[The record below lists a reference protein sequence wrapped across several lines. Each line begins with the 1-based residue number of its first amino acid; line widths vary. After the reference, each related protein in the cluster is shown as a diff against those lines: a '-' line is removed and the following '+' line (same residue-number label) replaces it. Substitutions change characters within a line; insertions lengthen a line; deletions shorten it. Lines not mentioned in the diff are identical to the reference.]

1 MPNHYHLLVYLHGNE
16 FSHKVM
22 QPFGTSYTKAI
33 NKVQNRVGALFQ
45 GRFKGIHIENDSYL
59 LHLSRYI
66 HRNPVEAGLVSRP
79 ADWEFSSYRDY
90 IGLRNGTLPKPDII
104 LGQFASVEEY
114 AAFVE
119 DRNTNYDSIQSLLL
133 D

>member
-1 MPNHYHLLVYLHGNE
+1 V
-16 FSHKVM
+16 SH
-22 QPFGTSYTKAI
+22 
-33 NKVQNRVGALFQ
+33 
-45 GRFKGIHIENDSYL
+45 
-59 LHLSRYI
+59 
-66 HRNPVEAGLVSRP
+66 P

-104 LGQFASVEEY
+104 LGQFSTVAEY

-119 DRNTNYDSIQSLLL
+119 ERNMDYVSIQGLLL